1 MRSFAE
7 ILEIAASR
15 HGGVEA
21 VLADVPVPMSPEALA
36 AIPDDLWL
44 AQMAK
49 GIFQAGIS
57 WKVVD
62 NKWEGIRAAFH
73 DFRPARVALIAGDAL
88 VDLLDDTRVIRSG
101 PKIIAIRDNAVWM
114 CKVAAEHG
122 SFAAR
127 IAHWPGEDYGG
138 LLAWLAKEGA
148 RLGGNTGA
156 YALRAMGRDGFTLSA
171 DVTARLIEEGVI
183 DGPVTSSRALKAVQE
198 AFNQWRAETGLPLTT
213 LSRILAKSI
222 DA

>member
-15 HGGVEA
+15 HGGQQA
-21 VLADVPVPMSPEALA
+21 VLADMPRIKTPEELA

-62 NKWEGIRAAFH
+62 NKWPGIEAAFH
-73 DFRPARVALIAGDAL
+73 QFRPARVALIEGDEL
-88 VDLLDDTRVIRSG
+88 DDLLNDTRVIRSG
-101 PKIIAIRDNAVWM
+101 PKITAIRDNAVWM
-114 CKVAAEHG
+114 GQVAATHG
-122 SFAAR
+122 SFAACV
-127 IAHWPGEDYGG
+127 AHWPSADYGG
-138 LLAWLAKEGA
+138 LLTWLAKEGS

-156 YALRAMGRDGFTLSA
+156 YAMRAMGRDGFSLSA
-171 DVTARLIEEGVI
+171 DVTARLMAEGVI
-183 DGPVTSSRALKAVQE
+183 DAPATSAKALKAVQE
-198 AFNQWRAETGLPLTT
+198 AFNTWHAESGLPLTT

>member
-15 HGGVEA
+15 HGGAEA
-21 VLADVPVPMSPEALA
+21 VLADVPVPKSPEALA

-62 NKWEGIRAAFH
+62 NKWEGIRSAFH
-73 DFRPARVALIAGDAL
+73 DFRPARVALIAGDEL
-88 VDLLDDTRVIRSG
+88 DDLLDDTRVIRSG
-101 PKIIAIRDNAVWM
+101 PKIVAIRDNAVWM
-114 CKVAAEHG
+114 TKVAAEHG

-171 DVTARLIEEGVI
+171 DVVARLVEEGVI
-183 DGPVTSSRALKAVQE
+183 DAAPSSSRALKAVQE
-198 AFNQWRAETGLPLTT
+198 AFNQWRTESGLPLTT
-213 LSRILAKSI
+213 ISRILARSI